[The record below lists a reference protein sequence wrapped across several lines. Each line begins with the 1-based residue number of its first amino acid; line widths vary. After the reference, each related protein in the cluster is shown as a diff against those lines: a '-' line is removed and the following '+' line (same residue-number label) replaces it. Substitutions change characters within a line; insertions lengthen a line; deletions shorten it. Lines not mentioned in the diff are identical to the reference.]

1 MQTEIASIAKL
12 LDHAVLHPTHGLKET
27 IAGCELGRK
36 FSIAAVCIKSCYTA
50 AARDILSGS
59 GVAVCAVTGFPH
71 GNTSATS
78 KVFETAEAIRNG
90 ATEIDVVINN
100 GLVADEDWGAV
111 AAEVGAVQKACAE
124 GGSLLKVIFETDYL
138 KASQVETLCRICTD
152 AGVAFVK
159 TSTGFGYVKQAN
171 GDFNYKGA
179 TEEMVRLMKLSCGP
193 NVGIKASAGIRCL
206 DDVIRFRDLGCT
218 RIGVGATEAILAE
231 AVSRFSGEKPS
242 SANPATPAVSAQAS
256 NGNY

>member
-1 MQTEIASIAKL
+1 MHTEVASIAKL

-27 IAGCELGRK
+27 VTGCQLGRK

-50 AARDILSGS
+50 AARDVLSGS

-71 GNTSATS
+71 GNTSAAS

-100 GLVADEDWGAV
+100 GLVADADWNAV
-111 AAEVGAVQKACAE
+111 ATEVEAVQKACAE
-124 GGSLLKVIFETDYL
+124 GGSILKVIFEVDYL
-138 KASQVETLCRICTD
+138 KASQVETLCHICTD

-179 TEEMVRLMKLSCGP
+179 TEEMVRLMRLSCGS

-206 DDVIRFRDLGCT
+206 DDVIKFRDLGCT
-218 RIGVGATEAILAE
+218 RIGVGATEAILTE
-231 AVSRFSGEKPS
+231 AISRFAGEKPS
-242 SANPATPAVSAQAS
+242 SSKSSNPSAAAEMPV
-256 NGNY
+256 GNY